1 MRTIVYPGTFDPL
14 TLGHLNLIE
23 RGAALFDQILVAV
36 AASPGKRPLF
46 SLEERVSLA
55 EKACAHLPNVKIM
68 GFSHMLIDFMKDEQA
83 HILLRGIR
91 TTSDFEYETQLAAM
105 YRRLMPNIEIVF
117 LPPAEEFAFLSSTL
131 VREIALHQGDPTQF
145 VPPVIAAAIQEK
157 QRLFASS

>member
-131 VREIALHQGDPTQF
+131 VREIALHQGDATQF